1 MAEYKDGFVRDFGN
15 QPQHTIMGIAE
26 ELMSNRISHF
36 FDLHGPSATVET
48 ACSSSLV
55 AVHLACQ
62 SLRSGESEMAIAGGV
77 NLLLSPDSFLQLHIL
92 SVLSPE
98 GRSRSFDD
106 EGRGYGR
113 GEGCGVVVLKPLA
126 SALRDGDAIRAVIR
140 GTGSNSDGWTKGMAM
155 PSGPSQISLI
165 KDVYE
170 TFGLDYAST
179 QYMEAHG
186 TGTKVGDPTEAY
198 AIYNTI
204 GRAARDQK
212 LIMGSVKPNIG
223 HLEPAAGIAGLIK
236 GVLALERSLIPPNI
250 LLTKINRK
258 IPLDAWNMEIPT
270 TLKPWPTTQL
280 RRMSISSFGLG
291 GTNAHVVMEAHGA
304 GDPGVHRD
312 QDGRTD
318 SLKSHKRLFF
328 LSSQDQGGFA
338 RIASSLTKH
347 IDSLGPLAARSSY
360 LADLA
365 HTLATAR
372 AGLGWLSSFVA
383 ESLIDVREQ
392 LTAGLGQDA
401 TRRRHKKPRLAFIF
415 TGQGAQWAGMGMQM
429 LQKPVFAAS
438 MATSTTYLARLGCDW
453 DPIVELAK
461 KEDESRLSKPGI
473 SQAVCTVL
481 QIALVDELRS
491 WGVQPTKVIGH
502 SSGEIAAAYCI
513 GALSH
518 LDAVAAAYFRG
529 KASAA
534 ATTAPGVASKK
545 GTGMGMMAVLCSKE
559 RVEKLISAQHLQQVS

>member
-1 MAEYKDGFVRDFGN
+1 M
-15 QPQHTIMGIAE
+15 
-26 ELMSNRISHF
+26 
-36 FDLHGPSATVET
+36 
-48 ACSSSLV
+48 
-55 AVHLACQ
+55 
-62 SLRSGESEMAIAGGV
+62 
-77 NLLLSPDSFLQLHIL
+77 
-92 SVLSPE
+92 
-98 GRSRSFDD
+98 
-106 EGRGYGR
+106 
-113 GEGCGVVVLKPLA
+113 
-126 SALRDGDAIRAVIR
+126 
-140 GTGSNSDGWTKGMAM
+140 
-155 PSGPSQISLI
+155 
-165 KDVYE
+165 
-170 TFGLDYAST
+170 
-179 QYMEAHG
+179 
-186 TGTKVGDPTEAY
+186 
-198 AIYNTI
+198 
-204 GRAARDQK
+204 
-212 LIMGSVKPNIG
+212 
-223 HLEPAAGIAGLIK
+223 
-236 GVLALERSLIPPNI
+236 LALERSLIPPNI

-559 RVEKLISAQHLQQVS
+559 RVEKLISGTDGGASITVACINSPKSITLSGNTVELDKMTKVLQKHNIFSRCLKVEVAYHSPLMAPVSQAYLSYIANIEPQMEVGGNRPAAVMVSSVTATEITADKLGPHY